1 MQRHELSNVYLLI
14 SIVRKPQQ
22 DEKPKPAKME
32 YDRTYIAQLPGRSR
46 KSFVRKRR
54 YIRESDG
61 PRGSGFG
68 LTGLARALIAPP
80 RRRRSFSYEERV
92 RVDSKPTPTYVAL
105 PPRMIY
111 PRPYEYHTAPG
122 PSVVTSETV
131 HTHPG
136 HRTYSAPVLDERIIS
151 NAHTTRVITRETQP
165 ADYLSQHQCGSC
177 GKYRSPSYQTRHP
190 LAPGEIPRPSTCRS
204 CIRKHT
210 SSESTDDEI
219 HLKRKSR
226 RYRKKYRHRRGSS
239 HLYVT
244 DTSSAIST
252 GEADVRIIRRA
263 RSVSRDRRRLRSLST
278 SRDRPR
284 IEVTIEPTRAIES
297 RPVKSIL
304 RRRTSDPVEV
314 VERTRYVE
322 RSEPSLAR
330 YISRESHSR
339 GSSQYYE
346 YSDEEPVEVY
356 CTRGY
361 DGSTRRMTTESYR
374 PGRVAEYGYDGDYDQ
389 EYGPIV
395 RRRRSESV
403 IAQHGTPIRVE
414 REVVVKAPRRAVSP
428 RDSARRRLARSIEY
442 ETVTKGR
449 AQPPE
454 RAVRVIDVSEHK
466 NTPYERRRR
475 GHVAVDRQSG
485 SVAEGATSTTSS
497 TSRRIVEEM
506 KLPVRRREHSPREL
520 ERDSSDDYPMPG
532 NCSPAVHVRS
542 N

>member
-1 MQRHELSNVYLLI
+1 
-14 SIVRKPQQ
+14 
-22 DEKPKPAKME
+22 ME

-54 YIRESDG
+54 YIRESDQ
-61 PRGSGFG
+61 PRDSGFG

-80 RRRRSFSYEERV
+80 RRRRSFSFEERV
-92 RVDSKPTPTYVAL
+92 RVDTRPTPTYAAL
-105 PPRMIY
+105 SPPIIY
-111 PRPYEYHTAPG
+111 PRPYEYRTAPG
-122 PSVVTSETV
+122 PPVVTSETV
-131 HTHPG
+131 HTYPG
-136 HRTYSAPVLDERIIS
+136 HRTYSGPLLDERIIS
-151 NAHTTRVITRETQP
+151 DAHTTRVITRETQP
-165 ADYLSQHQCGSC
+165 AYNSLQHQCGSC
-177 GKYRSPSYQTRHP
+177 GKYRSPSYQSRHP
-190 LAPGEIPRPSTCRS
+190 LAPGEIPKPSTCRS

-210 SSESTDDEI
+210 SSESTDDET

-252 GEADVRIIRRA
+252 GEEDVRIIRRA
-263 RSVSRDRRRLRSLST
+263 RSISRDRRRLRSLSI

-284 IEVTIEPTRAIES
+284 IEVTIEPTRTIES

-330 YISRESHSR
+330 SISRESHSR

-346 YSDEEPVEVY
+346 YSDEEPVPVY
-356 CTRGY
+356 RTRGY
-361 DGSTRRMTTESYR
+361 GGSTRRITTESYR
-374 PGRVAEYGYDGDYDQ
+374 PGRVVEYGYDGDYDQ
-389 EYGPIV
+389 EHGPIV

-414 REVVVKAPRRAVSP
+414 REVVVEAPRRAMSP

-442 ETVTKGR
+442 EIYTKGR
-449 AQPPE
+449 GQPPE
-454 RAVRVIDVSEHK
+454 RAVRVIDVSGH
-466 NTPYERRRR
+466 NNIPYEHRGR
-475 GHVAVDRQSG
+475 GHVAVDRQSL
-485 SVAEGATSTTSS
+485 SVTEGATSTAKLPT
-497 TSRRIVEEM
+497 RKGVVEETD
-506 KLPVRRREHSPREL
+506 LPVRRREHGLREL
-520 ERDSSDDYPMPG
+520 ERDSSDEYPMPG
-532 NCSPAVHVRS
+532 KELWAIHFHSS
-542 N
+542 